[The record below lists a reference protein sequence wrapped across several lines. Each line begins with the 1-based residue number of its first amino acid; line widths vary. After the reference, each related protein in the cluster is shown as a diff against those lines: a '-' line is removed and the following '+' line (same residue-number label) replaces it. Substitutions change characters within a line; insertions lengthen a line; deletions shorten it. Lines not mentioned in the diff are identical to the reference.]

1 MSRIA
6 KGVSADPWGC
16 ASLADRKRGP
26 RSGTQFGHYQLRDLL
41 GKGGMGEVYEA
52 YDTVKDRTVA
62 VKLLSE
68 ELAKNQQFEE
78 RFRRESRAA
87 ARLQEPHVI
96 PIHDWGEINGV
107 LYIDMRLVGG
117 EDLRGV
123 LRREGTLTPD
133 RAAKIVGQ
141 IASALDAA
149 HADNLVHRDVKPENI
164 LVTADDFA
172 YLVDFGIANNTTD
185 PGLTSVGTAIGS
197 YAYMAPERFESGQTT
212 NRADIYS
219 LACVLQECLT
229 GKPPFPAA
237 NISVLLMAH
246 LNESPP
252 RPSQL
257 RPGLTPA
264 IDGVI
269 ARGLAKNPADR
280 YASAGEFAHAVFDAL
295 VSRGSPTVVTPNRVD
310 PTQVVHRPNPAP
322 TQAYYGAPQQDW
334 SHPPPP
340 AQYPPQQQQ
349 QPQQPKSSI
358 VPIMVTLLVVAIL
371 ALGGVVG
378 WLLFSKPNNDSASSP
393 GNTSVVV
400 PTGSNG
406 SASVTTAP
414 PSAST
419 LPPGA
424 RECPSVYGQT
434 GDYHKSAMGNDKTSC
449 PFAEEVR
456 FAYARGAPGQSR
468 EIKAVSPVTHTEY
481 TMSCSPSGKFVT
493 CVGGDNAVV
502 YVY

>member
-1 MSRIA
+1 
-6 KGVSADPWGC
+6 
-16 ASLADRKRGP
+16 
-26 RSGTQFGHYQLRDLL
+26 
-41 GKGGMGEVYEA
+41 MGEVYEA

-117 EDLRGV
+117 EDLRSV
-123 LRREGTLTPD
+123 LRREGTLAPD
-133 RAAKIVGQ
+133 RAAKIIAQ

-164 LVTADDFA
+164 LVTGDDFA

-197 YAYMAPERFESGQTT
+197 YAYMAPERFDVGQTT

-237 NISVLLMAH
+237 NVSVLLMAH
-246 LNESPP
+246 LSEPP
-252 RPSQL
+252 PPPSKL

-264 IDGVI
+264 IDAVV

-280 YASAGEFAHAVFDAL
+280 YASAGEFGHAVVDAL
-295 VSRGSPTVVTPNRVD
+295 VSRSSPTVVQPNRVD
-310 PTQVVHRPNPAP
+310 PTQVVQRPAPVP
-322 TQAYYGAPQQDW
+322 TQAYYGPPQQNW
-334 SHPPPP
+334 PQQAPPP
-340 AQYPPQQQQ
+340 AQYPPPQQQQ
-349 QPQQPKSSI
+349 SKSST
-358 VPIMVTLLVVAIL
+358 VPIMVALLVVAIL

-378 WLLFSKPNNDSASSP
+378 WLLFSKPNNDNSSRSA
-393 GNTSVVV
+393 GTTSAAV
-400 PTGSNG
+400 PTGANG
-406 SASVTTAP
+406 SAIPTTQP
-414 PSAST
+414 PPGLT

-424 RECPSVYGQT
+424 KECPSVYGQT

-481 TMSCSPSGKFVT
+481 TMSCSASGKLVT